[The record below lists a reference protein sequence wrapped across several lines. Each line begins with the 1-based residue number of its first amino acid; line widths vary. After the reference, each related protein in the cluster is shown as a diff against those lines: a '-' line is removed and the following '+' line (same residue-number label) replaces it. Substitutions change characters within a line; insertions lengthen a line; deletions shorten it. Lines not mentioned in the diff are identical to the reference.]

1 MASTDAALTVAQL
14 NNYAKSL
21 LENDVRLRSVRVR
34 GELTG
39 FKRHSSGHLYFLLK
53 DESALIRCVM
63 FRSSAVSLR
72 FSPSDGMKVVLTGS
86 VTIYAKDGQY
96 QFYASTMRQEGEGD
110 LYQQFLELQKKLEAE
125 GLFAR
130 KRPIPFLPACV
141 GVVTSETGAALHDI
155 VTVIRRRFPTM
166 HIILAPAQVQGE
178 TAPATIIDAIRLLN
192 ESKRPDVLIV
202 GRGGGSYE
210 DLSCFND
217 EGVARAI
224 YASDIPVI
232 SAVGHEVDFT
242 IADFAA
248 DLRAPTPSAAA
259 ELAVPVL
266 EDLVYSIESKRERLD
281 DTVRKAVD
289 SARKQ
294 IALLSGSAALAKPG
308 MLIGQKRTQ
317 LEQKT
322 AALKNSADAAMA
334 ANYAR
339 IETLSERL
347 AALDPLAV
355 LRRGYAIVTD
365 EEKRPV
371 MSAEGVLAGQRLNI
385 TLADGNIAAK
395 AEQIEIKKK
404 TEPENAEERI

>member
-39 FKRHSSGHLYFLLK
+39 FKRHSSGHLYFSLK

-72 FSPSDGMKVVLTGS
+72 FSPQDGMKVVLSGS

-96 QFYASTMRQEGEGD
+96 QFYANTMRQEGEGD

-130 KRPIPFLPACV
+130 KRSIPFLPACV

-155 VTVIRRRFPTM
+155 VTVIRRRFPSM
-166 HIILAPAQVQGE
+166 NILFAPAQVQGAS
-178 TAPATIIDAIRLLN
+178 APETIIDAIRLLN
-192 ESKRPDVLIV
+192 ETKKPGVLIV

-224 YASDIPVI
+224 YASEIPVI

-242 IADFAA
+242 IADFVS

-266 EDLVYSIESKRERLD
+266 ADLLYDIDAKRERLD
-281 DTVRKAVD
+281 DIVGNAVD
-289 SARKQ
+289 SAKKH
-294 IALLSGSAALAKPG
+294 IELLSSSAALAKPAV
-308 MLIGQKRTQ
+308 LIDKKRAS
-317 LEQKT
+317 LNR
-322 AALKNSADAAMA
+322 AADALKTSMDAAMA
-334 ANYAR
+334 AGHAR
-339 IETLSERL
+339 LGALTERL
-347 AALDPLAV
+347 GALDPLSV

-365 EEKRPV
+365 EENRPV
-371 MSAEGVLAGQRLNI
+371 MSAAGVNEGQRLNI
-385 TLADGNIAAK
+385 SLADGSIAAK
-395 AEQIEIKKK
+395 AERIETKEN
-404 TEPENAEERI
+404 TETQNAEE

>member
-1 MASTDAALTVAQL
+1 M
-14 NNYAKSL
+14 
-21 LENDVRLRSVRVR
+21 
-34 GELTG
+34 
-39 FKRHSSGHLYFLLK
+39 
-53 DESALIRCVM
+53 
-63 FRSSAVSLR
+63 
-72 FSPSDGMKVVLTGS
+72 
-86 VTIYAKDGQY
+86 
-96 QFYASTMRQEGEGD
+96 
-110 LYQQFLELQKKLEAE
+110 
-125 GLFAR
+125 
-130 KRPIPFLPACV
+130 
-141 GVVTSETGAALHDI
+141 
-155 VTVIRRRFPTM
+155 
-166 HIILAPAQVQGE
+166 
-178 TAPATIIDAIRLLN
+178 
-192 ESKRPDVLIV
+192 
-202 GRGGGSYE
+202 
-210 DLSCFND
+210 
-217 EGVARAI
+217 
-224 YASDIPVI
+224 
-232 SAVGHEVDFT
+232 
-242 IADFAA
+242 
-248 DLRAPTPSAAA
+248 
-259 ELAVPVL
+259 
-266 EDLVYSIESKRERLD
+266 
-281 DTVRKAVD
+281 D